1 MRPCART
8 GAVWFASP
16 PWTLILAEHRPVQ
29 PDVVF
34 IPNERR
40 GIIGDQLRGAADL
53 GAEILSLASRRRDR
67 LDKRDLQ
74 EQPGVR
80 EYWLIDPEGQ
90 TVEVL
95 HAKKGEFQLVGRW
108 RPGEQAES
116 RLLAGFTVPVAE
128 LFVTE

>member
-1 MRPCART
+1 
-8 GAVWFASP
+8 
-16 PWTLILAEHRPVQ
+16 LILAEHRPVQ